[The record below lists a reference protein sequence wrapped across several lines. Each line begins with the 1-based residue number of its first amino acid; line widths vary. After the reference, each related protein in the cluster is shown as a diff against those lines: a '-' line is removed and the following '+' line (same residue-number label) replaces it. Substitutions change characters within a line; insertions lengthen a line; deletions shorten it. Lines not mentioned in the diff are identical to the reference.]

1 MTEIIGQLVDVIQIH
16 DDKYCI
22 TCDYDTQLYSLIRV
36 GTNDM
41 VARGTL
47 ELIEYHIQR
56 LKRGEQHGNEWKA

>member
-16 DDKYCI
+16 DIKYCI
-22 TCDYDTQLYSLIRV
+22 TCDYDTQLYALIRV
-36 GTNDM
+36 GTDDM

-56 LKRGEQHGNEWKA
+56 LKRGEEHGND

>member
-16 DDKYCI
+16 DIKYCI

-41 VARGTL
+41 VARGSL

-56 LKRGEQHGNEWKA
+56 LKRGEQHGNE

>member
-16 DDKYCI
+16 DVKYCV
-22 TCDYDTQLYSLIRV
+22 TCDYDTQLYALIRV

-41 VARGTL
+41 VARGSL

-56 LKRGEQHGNEWKA
+56 LKRGLEHGNE

>member
-16 DDKYCI
+16 DIKYCV
-22 TCDYDTQLYSLIRV
+22 TCDYDTQLYALIRV

-56 LKRGEQHGNEWKA
+56 LKRGEEHGNE

>member
-1 MTEIIGQLVDVIQIH
+1 MTEIIGQLVDVIEIH

-22 TCDYDTQLYSLIRV
+22 TCDYDTQLYALIRV

-41 VARGTL
+41 VARGSL

-56 LKRGEQHGNEWKA
+56 